1 MLLLWFS
8 LQVDIQING
17 EQVDLFMKLGENGEA
32 FFVEELEEEVCRLI
46 IIFFFFWGGGQFIK
60 NLCPE
65 LNASLPYRFWATL
78 APPYRYWS

>member
-32 FFVEELEEEVCRLI
+32 FFVEELEEEVCRLKKKKKKKK
-46 IIFFFFWGGGQFIK
+46 GGGGVG
-60 NLCPE
+60 
-65 LNASLPYRFWATL
+65 SLL
-78 APPYRYWS
+78 KISVLS